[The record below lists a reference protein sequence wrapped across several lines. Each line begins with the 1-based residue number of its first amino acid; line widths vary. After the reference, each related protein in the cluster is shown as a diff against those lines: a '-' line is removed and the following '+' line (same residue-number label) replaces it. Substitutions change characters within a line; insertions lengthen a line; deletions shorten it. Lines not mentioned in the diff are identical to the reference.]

1 MTTTEQLFV
10 LREQHIQR
18 DVLRFRHRNDQQA
31 LLVRPIIQVEAVII
45 SKCAGDGEPAFL
57 VGRYE
62 SFQIIN
68 LRIVAVKR
76 DAKAGI
82 SFSQLPN
89 VPVAEKKRNYEERRF
104 KHIFSK
110 ATGDQILAL
119 INSSIVCRRH
129 NRGGD
134 ETSGGDDT

>member
-10 LREQHIQR
+10 LREQHIQW

-45 SKCAGDGEPAFL
+45 SKCAGDGERAFL
-57 VGRYE
+57 VGRYK

-68 LRIVAVKR
+68 LRIVAIKR

-89 VPVAEKKRNYEERRF
+89 VQVAEKKLKYDEARFLPGVLNLLEIHERKSDIIALDEKNRTRACRV
-104 KHIFSK
+104 KV
-110 ATGDQILAL
+110 IL
-119 INSSIVCRRH
+119 
-129 NRGGD
+129 
-134 ETSGGDDT
+134 